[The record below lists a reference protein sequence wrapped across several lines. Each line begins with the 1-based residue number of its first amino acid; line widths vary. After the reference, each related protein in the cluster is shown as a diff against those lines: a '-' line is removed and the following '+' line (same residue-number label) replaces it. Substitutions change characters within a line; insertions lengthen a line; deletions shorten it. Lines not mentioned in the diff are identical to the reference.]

1 MQRSEAT
8 TAKTTPITQ
17 DALLL
22 FESSSVFGCVIVDRD
37 GRIRWV
43 NALFRSWLEKAA
55 GNGADPGRLSDW
67 LTSSAEKDAIGQ
79 ALSNGGGTR
88 IALQLGCTEDARRS
102 IVGDLVPLSANGK
115 QQLYAGTFH
124 QADSD
129 RKLRAG
135 LERSARLEALG
146 SLTSG
151 VAHDFNNLLTIL
163 VGNLSLVAEE
173 LRAEPRQFAKLKSA
187 RDAARRGGELIKQ
200 LLSFARQE
208 PVASQRINP
217 SKVIARIAPLVQR
230 ALGNRIKF
238 ELDLDEQVDPIQGNS
253 AQLESVI
260 VNLAVN
266 ARDAIE
272 NQGSVRIRVAS
283 KSVGDSV
290 RGRGGSS
297 QSQSRELTIEVIDDG
312 AGIPADVVARVFEPF
327 FTTKAS
333 DKGSGL
339 GLSMVKQYAEQF
351 GGRAEAVS
359 APGEG
364 TTVRLSFPTAPG
376 TVNDSAAMTMPL
388 AALPSGNEGIVV
400 IARDDNLSAMIDQ
413 ILTVL
418 GYRIRIAGD
427 LRRASELLQ
436 DAVPDLVIC
445 DGFEIASLLEAHAGA
460 DADCRV
466 LMLQANGAEAGDSR
480 YPLLNKP
487 FSIPDLAVSV
497 REVLDPG

>member
-8 TAKTTPITQ
+8 AAQSTQTTQ

-22 FESSSVFGCVIVDRD
+22 LESSSVFGCVIVEHD

-43 NALFRSWLEKAA
+43 NALFRSWLE
-55 GNGADPGRLSDW
+55 NGVSNGDDLRRLSDW
-67 LTSSAEKDAIGQ
+67 FPGAEEKDAIQ
-79 ALSNGGGTR
+79 RALANGGVSQ
-88 IALQLGCTEDARRS
+88 IALRLGCKEGALKS
-102 IVGDLVPLSANGK
+102 IVGDLVPLPKSGR
-115 QQLYAGTFH
+115 QQSYAGFFH
-124 QADSD
+124 EADSD

-173 LRAEPRQFAKLKSA
+173 LRTEPRQFAKLKAA

-208 PVASQRINP
+208 PVASERINP

-238 ELDLDEQVDPIQGNS
+238 ELDLDEHVDPVQGNS

-266 ARDAIE
+266 ARDAID
-272 NQGSVRIRVAS
+272 NQGTVRIRVAS
-283 KSVGDSV
+283 SSTGETV
-290 RGRGGSS
+290 RGSRGLG
-297 QSQSRELTIEVIDDG
+297 QSRELIIEVIDDG

-327 FTTKAS
+327 FTTKTN

-351 GGRAEAVS
+351 GGRAEVASV
-359 APGEG
+359 PGAG
-364 TTVRLSFPTAPG
+364 TTVRLSFPSAPG

-388 AALPSGNEGIVV
+388 AALPSGDENVV
-400 IARDDNLSAMIDQ
+400 VLARDENLCAMINQ
-413 ILTVL
+413 ILSVL
-418 GYRIRIAGD
+418 GYRVRVAGD

-436 DAVPDLVIC
+436 EALPALVIC
-445 DGFEIASLLEAHAGA
+445 DGFEVRSLIEAHTTGTASTQ
-460 DADCRV
+460 V
-466 LMLQANGAEAGDSR
+466 LMLQAQGAEAGNGQYR
-480 YPLLNKP
+480 LLDKP
-487 FSIPDLAVSV
+487 FSIPDLAVTV
-497 REVLDPG
+497 REALDAR

>member
-8 TAKTTPITQ
+8 AANSTQSTQ

-22 FESSSVFGCVIVDRD
+22 LESSKVFGCAVIEHD

-43 NALFRSWLEKAA
+43 NALFRRWLDDTAVKSDALH
-55 GNGADPGRLSDW
+55 RLSDW
-67 LTSSAEKDAIGQ
+67 TPKAEEKDAIHR
-79 ALSNGGGTR
+79 ALSNGGVSQ
-88 IALQLGCTEDARRS
+88 IALQLVVKEGARRA
-102 IVGDLVPLSANGK
+102 IVGDLVPLARNGK
-115 QQLYAGTFH
+115 HQSYAGFFH
-124 QADSD
+124 EADSD
-129 RKLRAG
+129 RKLRSG

-173 LRAEPRQFAKLKSA
+173 LREEPRQFAKLKAA

-208 PVASQRINP
+208 PVASDRIDP

-238 ELDLDEQVDPIQGNS
+238 ELDLADNIDPIQGNS

-266 ARDAIE
+266 ARDAID
-272 NQGSVRIRVAS
+272 NQGNVRVRVAS
-283 KSVGDSV
+283 SVGRETV
-290 RGRGGSS
+290 RGYGGMA
-297 QSQSRELTIEVIDDG
+297 QSRELTIEVIDDG
-312 AGIPADVVARVFEPF
+312 AGIPADVIAHVFDPF

-333 DKGSGL
+333 DQGSGL

-351 GGRAEAVS
+351 GGRVEVAS
-359 APGEG
+359 APGTG
-364 TTVRLSFPTAPG
+364 TTVRLSFPSAPG
-376 TVNDSAAMTMPL
+376 TVNDTSAMTMPL
-388 AALPSGNEGIVV
+388 AALPSGDESVV
-400 IARDDNLSAMIDQ
+400 VLARDENLSAMIDQ

-427 LRRASELLQ
+427 LRRAAELLQ
-436 DAVPDLVIC
+436 EAQPDLVIC
-445 DGFEIASLLEAHAGA
+445 DGFEIRPLLEAHTTAGA
-460 DADCRV
+460 KSQV
-466 LMLQANGAEAGDSR
+466 LILQAIGSEVADRQFPS
-480 YPLLNKP
+480 LDKP
-487 FSIPDLAVSV
+487 FSIPDLAVTV
-497 REVLDPG
+497 RKVLDAG